1 MRRHI
6 VLVMVTRIMVPFI
19 LMFALYVLAHG
30 ELSPGGG
37 FQGGVIFAAGWV
49 LYAMVMGVDEL
60 YKKIDKKILIALTSL
75 GVMIYTLVG
84 YVSMFNGGTYL
95 EYGKLPGLDLKTGNS
110 FGLLFI
116 EIGVF
121 ITVFSVMLLLFLE
134 VSSKYND

>member
-134 VSSKYND
+134 VSSKYDD

>member
-1 MRRHI
+1 
-6 VLVMVTRIMVPFI
+6 
-19 LMFALYVLAHG
+19 MFALYVLAHG

>member
-1 MRRHI
+1 MKRHI
-6 VLVMVTRIMVPFI
+6 VLVMATRIMVPFI

-30 ELSPGGG
+30 EISPGGG
-37 FQGGVIFAAGWV
+37 FQGGVIFAAGWI
-49 LYAMVMGVDEL
+49 LYAMVFGVDEF
-60 YKKIDKKILIALTSL
+60 YKKIGRRALLSMTAI

-84 YVSMFNGGTYL
+84 YISMFNGGTFL

-121 ITVFSVMLLLFLE
+121 ITVFSVMMLLFLE
-134 VSSKYND
+134 VGRKDD